1 MKVFIDTNIWLRFFL
16 NDVPAQSQDCIKL
29 FQKIEQG
36 DYRPYTSAIVCL
48 EAVYI
53 LEKLYG
59 VPKDAI
65 WEYIDGMLETRNLTI
80 IEKTYTR
87 RAIILAKASK
97 RKISDCLIV
106 AQMPK
111 EMILCTYDRELK
123 KLYSGLVKTPG
134 EFFD

>member
-53 LEKLYG
+53 
-59 VPKDAI
+59 
-65 WEYIDGMLETRNLTI
+65 YIRKALWCAKRCHMGIYRRNVGNTKSYDYRENI
-80 IEKTYTR
+80 YAESDNIGK
-87 RAIILAKASK
+87 SK
-97 RKISDCLIV
+97 
-106 AQMPK
+106 
-111 EMILCTYDRELK
+111 
-123 KLYSGLVKTPG
+123 
-134 EFFD
+134 